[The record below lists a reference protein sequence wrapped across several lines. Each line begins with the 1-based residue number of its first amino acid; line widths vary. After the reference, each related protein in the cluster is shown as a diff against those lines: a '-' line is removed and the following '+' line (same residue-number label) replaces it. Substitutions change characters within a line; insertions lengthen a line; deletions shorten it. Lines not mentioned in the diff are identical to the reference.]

1 MAEEQRGD
9 KLEEVVEE
17 EEEEDAEEDINT
29 PENDVECDEVE
40 ENYDAN
46 DEGYDANND
55 NLDNYDEDDDD
66 DNNDDAV
73 LPYSLFF
80 QQLIEAQK
88 KDIQKRKQE
97 RFAPLMKLYLKAS
110 FAKKDKMLRD
120 SPQIIRHFVFLCRNV
135 IEGKIPS
142 SITGAD
148 KALMRFI
155 ADKHTPKED
164 VRLYLL
170 EDFRQ
175 HHYCSEA
182 LSVCE
187 NGRRREKTDVDGRGE
202 VQQHDGEDRTTCEPT
217 QNTGR
222 RKKNTNRSGTNR

>member
-9 KLEEVVEE
+9 KLEEVV
-17 EEEEDAEEDINT
+17 EEEDAEEDINT

-40 ENYDAN
+40 ENYDDN
-46 DEGYDANND
+46 DEGYDADND

-66 DNNDDAV
+66 DNNDLDDAV

-110 FAKKDKMLRD
+110 FAKKDKMLWD
-120 SPQIIRHFVFLCRNV
+120 NPQIIRHFVFLCRNV

-164 VRLYLL
+164 V
-170 EDFRQ
+170 
-175 HHYCSEA
+175 
-182 LSVCE
+182 
-187 NGRRREKTDVDGRGE
+187 
-202 VQQHDGEDRTTCEPT
+202 
-217 QNTGR
+217 
-222 RKKNTNRSGTNR
+222 